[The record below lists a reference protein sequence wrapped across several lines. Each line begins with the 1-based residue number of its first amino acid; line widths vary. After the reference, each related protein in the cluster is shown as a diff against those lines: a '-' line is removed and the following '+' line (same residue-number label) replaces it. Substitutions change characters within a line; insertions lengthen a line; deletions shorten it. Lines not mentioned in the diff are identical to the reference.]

1 MTLTNT
7 FAWGAVTIF
16 CASSIALA
24 ADTDSSD
31 SGGTGSSS
39 QSETLI
45 LLEPVE
51 IENLY
56 GVDEDDDGL
65 IDYLILEESAA

>member
-1 MTLTNT
+1 MTLANT
-7 FAWGAVTIF
+7 IAWGAATIF
-16 CASSIALA
+16 CAASIALA
-24 ADTDSSD
+24 ADTDSSEP
-31 SGGTGSSS
+31 GGAGSSS

>member
-1 MTLTNT
+1 MKLAGTL
-7 FAWGAVTIF
+7 ACGAATIF
-16 CASSIALA
+16 CAASIALA
-24 ADTDSSD
+24 SDEESSA
-31 SGGTGSSS
+31 GGIGSSS
-39 QSETLI
+39 PGETLI

>member
-1 MTLTNT
+1 MKLASTVA
-7 FAWGAVTIF
+7 FGAATIF
-16 CASSIALA
+16 CATSIALA
-24 ADTDSSD
+24 SDADSPST
-31 SGGTGSSS
+31 GGAGSSS
-39 QSETLI
+39 PSETLI